1 MIQGGPIETAL
12 SKDGM
17 CYRIC
22 TINWST
28 LELDELSQFKF
39 YCTIRLKRS
48 EIRTEE
54 KWKQTLVVSKKYSG
68 RLEVE
73 MR

>member
-1 MIQGGPIETAL
+1 MIQDSPIETAL

-28 LELDELSQFKF
+28 LELDELSRFKF
-39 YCTIRLKRS
+39 YCTIRLQRS

-54 KWKQTLVVSKKYSG
+54 DWKQTLVVLKKYSG